1 MISRKK
7 FATVKPDK
15 ELIPMKPE
23 DFYQHLKD
31 QLNSA
36 MNGSQA
42 LNSEAM
48 TYLQAATN
56 HLFDK
61 FDIVSREEFDAQKAV
76 LSRSREK
83 ITQLEQKL
91 AELEKTLAG

>member
-1 MISRKK
+1 
-7 FATVKPDK
+7 
-15 ELIPMKPE
+15 MKPE

-36 MNGSQA
+36 MTGSQA
-42 LNSEAM
+42 FNSEAM

-76 LSRSREK
+76 LARSREK

>member
-1 MISRKK
+1 
-7 FATVKPDK
+7 
-15 ELIPMKPE
+15 MKPE

-76 LSRSREK
+76 LARSREK

>member
-1 MISRKK
+1 
-7 FATVKPDK
+7 
-15 ELIPMKPE
+15 MKPE
-23 DFYQHLKD
+23 DFYQQLKD
-31 QLNSA
+31 QLDSA
-36 MNGSQA
+36 MTGSKA

-48 TYLQAATN
+48 TCLQAATN
-56 HLFDK
+56 NLFDK

-76 LSRSREK
+76 LTRSREK

>member
-15 ELIPMKPE
+15 EHIPMKPE

-36 MNGSQA
+36 MTGSQA

-76 LSRSREK
+76 LARSREK

>member
-1 MISRKK
+1 
-7 FATVKPDK
+7 
-15 ELIPMKPE
+15 MKPE

>member
-1 MISRKK
+1 
-7 FATVKPDK
+7 
-15 ELIPMKPE
+15 
-23 DFYQHLKD
+23 
-31 QLNSA
+31 
-36 MNGSQA
+36 
-42 LNSEAM
+42 M

-76 LSRSREK
+76 LARSREK